1 MGKCPIYMY
10 CILEMSII
18 VMMEVSNK
26 KKYIQRFIISCKI
39 IYYWLSLI
47 ELVLYI

>member
-26 KKYIQRFIISCKI
+26 KKNISNV
-39 IYYWLSLI
+39 LSFPVKLFTI
-47 ELVLYI
+47 GFL